1 MAKYIIEKI
10 EIFGNEYD
18 IYIGKNALGN
28 NEIIKISHPDSIWFH
43 FDEISSPH
51 IILDNKGDKVDRT
64 TLKKIGNMLFQHK
77 KAMKNSK
84 IIYTKIK
91 NLKLTKEIGSV
102 IPINYEYL

>member
-10 EIFGNEYD
+10 EIDDIEYD

-43 FDEISSPH
+43 FDDISSPH
-51 IILDNKGDKVDRT
+51 IILDNKGNKVDKS
-64 TLKKIGNMLFQHK
+64 TLKKIGNMLFQYKNALK
-77 KAMKNSK
+77 KSK